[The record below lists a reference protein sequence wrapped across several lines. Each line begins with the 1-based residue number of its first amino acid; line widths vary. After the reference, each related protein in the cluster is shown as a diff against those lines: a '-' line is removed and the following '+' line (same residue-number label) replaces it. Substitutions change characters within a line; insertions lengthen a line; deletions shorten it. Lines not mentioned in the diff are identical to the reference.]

1 MVYIRI
7 QAEAD
12 VTLLVDEFLK
22 MEIFRQG
29 QAASFVLFCF
39 VLFCLFVC
47 LFVCLFCIIIIG
59 MARQSDYDNV
69 AYLRQLSYRNRPLK
83 GCLSFLGRSSIFR
96 RF

>member
-39 VLFCLFVC
+39 VLFCFVLFCFVLFVC
-47 LFVCLFCIIIIG
+47 LFVCLFLLHHYHRYG
-59 MARQSDYDNV
+59 A
-69 AYLRQLSYRNRPLK
+69 
-83 GCLSFLGRSSIFR
+83 SIR
-96 RF
+96 L

>member
-39 VLFCLFVC
+39 VLFCFVLFVC
-47 LFVCLFCIIIIG
+47 LFVCLFLLHHYHRYG
-59 MARQSDYDNV
+59 A
-69 AYLRQLSYRNRPLK
+69 
-83 GCLSFLGRSSIFR
+83 SIR
-96 RF
+96 L